1 MSKFISILILVS
13 FVSIFL
19 PEKIEAAYYSADL
32 KEAINIECKKSVK
45 EKKYSTKMNVVKSIK
60 GALEAQGFL
69 CTASSYRE
77 DQEYIED
84 ICVFD
89 IKLAH

>member
-13 FVSIFL
+13 FALIFL

-45 EKKYSTKMNVVKSIK
+45 EKKY
-60 GALEAQGFL
+60 L
-69 CTASSYRE
+69 
-77 DQEYIED
+77 D
-84 ICVFD
+84 I
-89 IKLAH
+89 

>member
-45 EKKYSTKMNVVKSIK
+45 EKKYSTKNECVKSIK
-60 GALEAQGFL
+60 SALEAQGIV
-69 CTASSYRE
+69 SVQQVQKE

-84 ICVFD
+84 ICVF
-89 IKLAH
+89 K